1 MSLDSSHTVLGKGSG
16 QGGPRA
22 VTTTGRVDVTV
33 VVAGSP
39 ADPEAERAGQGARV
53 ALGRPGLSHEVLF
66 TGSPR
71 DPGRALVQVTLAAR
85 GDVVVWMDASSPAW
99 AIPDLVYAL
108 ATADQAVAVPSVAPR
123 EAPRS
128 RRSWRR
134 FVELLC
140 GSTVPDPD
148 SGFRAFRR
156 AAGARYLHLLPQDRP
171 GYATMTAAMLAR
183 GHEVAFVPVSAYAGP
198 PVRRGRLRE
207 AIRMAFLV
215 NPARTL
221 GTAAVAVAMLCVP
234 GLVAPGPAGLSVLI
248 PLAASLQLAGVAVFL
263 DGAMRVAS
271 REHVAPEATG
281 VPARKAGR
289 WVPFHPFARWGPLV
303 SPETTPDPDLPA
315 VIDPAR
321 SPARWS
327 QN

>member
-1 MSLDSSHTVLGKGSG
+1 
-16 QGGPRA
+16 

-85 GDVVVWMDASSPAW
+85 GDVVVWMDRASPAG

-108 ATADQAVAVPSVAPR
+108 ATADQAVAVPPE
-123 EAPRS
+123 EAPRA

-140 GSTVPDPD
+140 GSTVPAPD

-171 GYATMTAAMLAR
+171 GYATLTAAMLAR
-183 GHEVAFVPVSAYAGP
+183 GHEVAFVPVAANAVP
-198 PVRRGRLRE
+198 PARRGRLRE
-207 AIRMAFLV
+207 AIRMALLV
-215 NPARTL
+215 SPARTL
-221 GTAAVAVAMLCVP
+221 GTIAVAVAMLCVP

-248 PLAASLQLAGVAVFL
+248 PLAAALQLAGVAIFL
-263 DGAMRVAS
+263 DGALRVAS
-271 REHVAPEATG
+271 REQTPPPATG
-281 VPARKAGR
+281 SAPRGKAGT

-303 SPETTPDPDLPA
+303 SSETTADPDLSA
-315 VIDPAR
+315 IFDPAH

>member
-1 MSLDSSHTVLGKGSG
+1 
-16 QGGPRA
+16 
-22 VTTTGRVDVTV
+22 VTTTGRVDVSV

-85 GDVVVWMDASSPAW
+85 GDVVVWMDAASPAW

-108 ATADQAVAVPSVAPR
+108 ATADQAVAVPSRQTSRP
-123 EAPRS
+123 

-134 FVELLC
+134 FVELVC

-171 GYATMTAAMLAR
+171 GYATLTAAMLAR
-183 GHEVAFVPVSAYAGP
+183 GHEVAFVPVDTCAGP
-198 PVRRGRLRE
+198 VARRGRLRE

-215 NPARTL
+215 SPARTL
-221 GTAAVAVAMLCVP
+221 GTAAVAAAMLCVP
-234 GLVAPGPAGLSVLI
+234 GLVAPGPAGLPVLI
-248 PLAASLQLAGVAVFL
+248 PLAASLQLAGVALFL
-263 DGAMRVAS
+263 DGALRVAA
-271 REHVAPEATG
+271 REPTPP
-281 VPARKAGR
+281 PARGTPPRKAGR

-303 SPETTPDPDLPA
+303 TSETTPDPDLPA
-315 VIDPAR
+315 VFDPAR
-321 SPARWS
+321 SPTRWS